1 MSRSGTKTIT
11 LDEEDHEPIKE
22 VAKRN
27 GLSIKDAVLFAMKK
41 TFPND
46 FPEKTIA

>member
-11 LDEEDHEPIKE
+11 LDESEHEPIKNIAE
-22 VAKRN
+22 RN
-27 GLSIKDAVLFAMKK
+27 AITIREAVLFAMRN